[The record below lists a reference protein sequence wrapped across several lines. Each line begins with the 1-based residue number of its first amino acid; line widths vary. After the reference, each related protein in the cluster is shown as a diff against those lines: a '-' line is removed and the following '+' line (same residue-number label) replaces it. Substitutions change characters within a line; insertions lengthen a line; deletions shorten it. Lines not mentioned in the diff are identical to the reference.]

1 MNSIYATLHPLYT
14 TFFVWFLSW
23 SLIETIL
30 AYYKISLTT
39 KLNLLFVLWVIAI
52 TYYVKY
58 TQGSSEETVES
69 EWCFDVSIL

>member
-1 MNSIYATLHPLYT
+1 MNAIYTTLHPLYT

-39 KLNLLFVLWVIAI
+39 KLKGLFVLWVIAV
-52 TYYVKY
+52 TYYVLY
-58 TQGSSEETVES
+58 TQGKRDETVVS
-69 EWCFDVSIL
+69 E

>member
-1 MNSIYATLHPLYT
+1 MNAIYTTLHPLYT

-30 AYYKISLTT
+30 AYYKISVTT
-39 KLNLLFVLWVIAI
+39 KLNLLFVLWVIAV
-52 TYYVKY
+52 TYYVLY
-58 TQGSSEETVES
+58 NQGSRDDTVVS

>member
-1 MNSIYATLHPLYT
+1 MNAIYATLHPLYT

-30 AYYKISLTT
+30 AYYKIPVTT
-39 KLNLLFVLWVIAI
+39 KLNLLFVLWVIAV

-69 EWCFDVSIL
+69 E

>member
-1 MNSIYATLHPLYT
+1 MNAIYATLQPLYT

-39 KLNLLFVLWVIAI
+39 KLNLLFVLWVIAV

-58 TQGSSEETVES
+58 NQGSSEETVES
-69 EWCFDVSIL
+69 E

>member
-39 KLNLLFVLWVIAI
+39 KLKVLFVLWVIAI

>member
-1 MNSIYATLHPLYT
+1 MNAIYTTLHPLYT

-39 KLNLLFVLWVIAI
+39 KLNLLFVLWVISV
-52 TYYVKY
+52 TYYVLHN
-58 TQGSSEETVES
+58 QGKRDETVES
-69 EWCFDVSIL
+69 E

>member
-1 MNSIYATLHPLYT
+1 MNAIYTTLHPLYT

-23 SLIETIL
+23 SLIETSL

-39 KLNLLFVLWVIAI
+39 KLKVLFVLWVIAV
-52 TYYVKY
+52 TYYVLY
-58 TQGSSEETVES
+58 NQGKRDETVES

>member
-1 MNSIYATLHPLYT
+1 MNSIYTTLHPLYT

-39 KLNLLFVLWVIAI
+39 KLKGLFVLWVISV
-52 TYYVKY
+52 TYYVLHN
-58 TQGSSEETVES
+58 QGKRDETVES
-69 EWCFDVSIL
+69 E